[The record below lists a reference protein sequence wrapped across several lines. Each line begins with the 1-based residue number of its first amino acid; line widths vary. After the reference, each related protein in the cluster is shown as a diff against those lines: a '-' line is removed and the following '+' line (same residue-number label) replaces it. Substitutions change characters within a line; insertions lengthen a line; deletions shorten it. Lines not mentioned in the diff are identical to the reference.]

1 MLYHKFDQTT
11 IYSQKTRAY
20 LPSDFELP
28 FVQTCLLVHE
38 DHFYTPDGYENTLTP
53 LRDILDDEFDRDYD
67 DPMIAQS
74 FLFLRQSTITSFF
87 MTHMVDMPLCFK
99 KSKSLFMKTF
109 EIPSLKFTNMLMRH
123 GKRGHAL
130 KNTSY
135 TFSTCFH
142 KAIPYFLTKEYYRWY
157 ELHSTLGTVTWNA
170 RSGFQSA
177 VLRGETELYA
187 NHTLYPD
194 GSYEVDEAFVTK
206 NFLFEQ
212 LLEQAPVFS
221 FYIRKVDKSIRK
233 NSRGKSGKYTIIW
246 KYVPVY
252 KRVYVTMRWLL
263 KELQF
268 LKLKTLPER
277 LVKVVETFLLTPH
290 LSFAAKLRRFTHFFV
305 FHNFKQ
311 SLLKTLRS
319 TS

>member
-1 MLYHKFDQTT
+1 
-11 IYSQKTRAY
+11 
-20 LPSDFELP
+20 
-28 FVQTCLLVHE
+28 
-38 DHFYTPDGYENTLTP
+38 
-53 LRDILDDEFDRDYD
+53 
-67 DPMIAQS
+67 
-74 FLFLRQSTITSFF
+74 
-87 MTHMVDMPLCFK
+87 
-99 KSKSLFMKTF
+99 
-109 EIPSLKFTNMLMRH
+109 
-123 GKRGHAL
+123 
-130 KNTSY
+130 
-135 TFSTCFH
+135 
-142 KAIPYFLTKEYYRWY
+142 
-157 ELHSTLGTVTWNA
+157 
-170 RSGFQSA
+170 
-177 VLRGETELYA
+177 LYA